1 MMHILKIRSDVSCLV
16 LKEGDKIAE
25 MEADKFYKMNLQK
38 GSHLLKFI
46 SKANVTDFFE
56 QIYTVNETDSEGLL
70 FINLKPIIK
79 YREQAENKAA
89 DEQKQQL
96 EFKKRET
103 DRIER
108 ERKAQILMQEQL
120 RKAEINRQELL
131 RKENE
136 ERQRLDKLWGNLKND
151 KFLEMSFVKGE
162 SFQMGSIYGEEWE
175 KPIHTVTLSD
185 YYICKYTVTE
195 KLWFSVMGKK
205 VSRSMGENYPITSV
219 NWIECIKFCNL
230 LSKIAGLK
238 EYYNIKYDL
247 LDDYTS
253 CIVKYHFDDAEI
265 LSNSK
270 GFRLPTEAEF
280 EYAARGGNKSKNYLY
295 SGSNEIDKVAWYKNN
310 SNGELQ
316 LVGQKQPNELGLH
329 DMSGNVNQWCYDWFE
344 DYNSYSR
351 TNPIGRSKPN
361 FGHGLAFRIY
371 RGGDYISKSTDCK
384 VSRRGFTSP
393 DGLHLNGFRLVRNA

>member
-1 MMHILKIRSDVSCLV
+1 
-16 LKEGDKIAE
+16 
-25 MEADKFYKMNLQK
+25 
-38 GSHLLKFI
+38 
-46 SKANVTDFFE
+46 
-56 QIYTVNETDSEGLL
+56 
-70 FINLKPIIK
+70 
-79 YREQAENKAA
+79 
-89 DEQKQQL
+89 
-96 EFKKRET
+96 
-103 DRIER
+103 
-108 ERKAQILMQEQL
+108 
-120 RKAEINRQELL
+120 
-131 RKENE
+131 
-136 ERQRLDKLWGNLKND
+136 
-151 KFLEMSFVKGE
+151 
-162 SFQMGSIYGEEWE
+162 
-175 KPIHTVTLSD
+175 
-185 YYICKYTVTE
+185 
-195 KLWFSVMGKK
+195 

-329 DMSGNVNQWCYDWFE
+329 DMSGNVIQWCYD
-344 DYNSYSR
+344 
-351 TNPIGRSKPN
+351 
-361 FGHGLAFRIY
+361 GLRIITVIQGLIQLDAANLILGMDWLSEFTGEEITY
-371 RGGDYISKSTDCK
+371 QNLLIVKFHVEVLQVQMVYI
-384 VSRRGFTSP
+384 
-393 DGLHLNGFRLVRNA
+393 